1 MPAVF
6 TIVTVLI
13 GIVPLLILNDGA
25 VVEAF
30 VLAITAVAITLIA
43 VNIRAVDLVRL
54 GGLLGF
60 SAVIAVLPGIWM
72 VLQVL
77 PISGLAHPI
86 WTSAAAALDKTL
98 VGAVS
103 IDIGATL
110 LAFARYCG
118 IIAIAIV
125 TTAVAL
131 ERQRAKRIFLVLT
144 GVAAL
149 VAGELI
155 LFKLGYLNVAGFEL
169 PAKLAA
175 AQGICVLGLIL
186 SCASA
191 ISAYE
196 HDGRRRRNGE
206 SKAKMARAFTV
217 STVTFILCSTA
228 VLLNADV
235 VVLFSA
241 VFGVG
246 TLIAIWV
253 IRQFRLRSWGI
264 SGIAAVAILCATG
277 LIVTNP
283 SIKGADSTLALSN
296 QTQASIAAPA
306 RMLSDVR
313 WTGIGAGCFSA
324 LLPVYRDIDDPSA
337 NGAPTS
343 AALIALELGR
353 PALWV
358 LVILALVAAF
368 HFFRAALQRG
378 RDYIYTAAG
387 SGSILAILILSFS
400 NSGTVEPATSLLT
413 STIFGFALAQS
424 KSWSS

>member
-1 MPAVF
+1 VPAVF

-13 GIVPLLILNDGA
+13 GIVPLLTLNDGA

-30 VLAITAVAITLIA
+30 ILAITAVAITLIA

-118 IIAIAIV
+118 IIAIAIA

-131 ERQRAKRIFLVLT
+131 ERQRAERIFLVLI

-155 LFKLGYLNVAGFEL
+155 LFKFGYLNIAGFEFS
-169 PAKLAA
+169 AKLAA
-175 AQGICVLGLIL
+175 AQGTCVLGLIL

-196 HDGRRRRNGE
+196 HYDRRRRNGE
-206 SKAKMARAFTV
+206 SKVKTAGAITA
-217 STVTFILCSTA
+217 STVVVVLCSTA
-228 VLLNADV
+228 IVLNADV

-246 TLIAIWV
+246 TMMAIWA
-253 IRQFRLRSWGI
+253 IRQLRLRSWGI
-264 SGIAAVAILCATG
+264 SGIAAVAVLCTTV
-277 LIVTNP
+277 LLVSSP
-283 SIKGADSTLALSN
+283 SIKDADATLALSN
-296 QTQASIAAPA
+296 QSQASIAATA

-324 LLPVYRDIDDPSA
+324 LLPVYRDVDDPTA
-337 NGAPTS
+337 NGAPTT
-343 AALIALELGR
+343 AALIAIELGR

-358 LVILALVAAF
+358 LVILALVAALY
-368 HFFRAALQRG
+368 FFRAALQRG
-378 RDYIYTAAG
+378 RDYVYSATGA
-387 SGSILAILILSFS
+387 GSILAILILSFS
-400 NSGTVEPATSLLT
+400 NSGTIEPAASLLA
-413 STIFGFALAQS
+413 SIIFGLALAQS
-424 KSWSS
+424 RSWSS